1 MPVTRRMRL
10 MEGAA
15 TLGGVLT
22 HHVMDNV
29 MEHLSLTDCI
39 HLRGVSKELRDSA
52 IIVSRLNWTKVLW
65 MTLRLFFEW
74 DCLFCLVYSLND
86 DDMPLD
92 PPDDKI
98 LQIDFEHANED
109 FENSCDEMVRV
120 FDTLKGY
127 LPSTD
132 LKQAEPL
139 IYDWRLVRLRDAG
152 EYSPRT
158 WAEDEI
164 NTWELF
170 YEEYHDV
177 FGERAG
183 VRV

>member
-1 MPVTRRMRL
+1 MPVVTRRMRL

-15 TLGGVLT
+15 TLGDILT
-22 HHVMDNV
+22 HDAMDIV

-39 HLRGVSKELRDSA
+39 HLREVSKELRDSA

-65 MTLRLFFEW
+65 RTLRLFFEW
-74 DCLFCLVYSLND
+74 ECLHCLVD
-86 DDMPLD
+86 EDDMPLD

-98 LQIDFEHANED
+98 LQIDFERADED
-109 FENSCDEMVRV
+109 FHTSCDEMVRV

-127 LPSTD
+127 LPATD
-132 LKQAEPL
+132 LEQAEPL